1 MFIELVDTLRCPTP
15 HEESW
20 LVLAS
25 TRMVARHVLEGTLGC
40 PVCAAEYPIHDG
52 VVDFRRAASGPRAT
66 AEPADAEQAMRL
78 AAFLGLDDAQGFAVL
93 MGQWGS
99 HALELR
105 GLVECPLILVDP
117 PLEVDASP
125 GLSILLTDGPLPL
138 AAGAARGTALD
149 VAGPA
154 GAPGERIASAV
165 RATRVKGRVVGRLS
179 LALPAGVTELA
190 RDDRDWVAERDAQAS
205 PLVTLHV
212 RRGG

>member
-1 MFIELVDTLRCPTP
+1 MFIELVDTLRCPVS

-25 TRMVARHVLEGTLGC
+25 TRMVARHVVEGALGC

-52 VVDFRRAASGPRAT
+52 VVDFRRAAAVAPVPSQRP
-66 AEPADAEQAMRL
+66 DAEQAMRL
-78 AAFLGLDDAQGFAVL
+78 AAFLGLSDAQGFAVL

-105 GLVECPLILVDP
+105 GLVECPLILIDP
-117 PLEVDASP
+117 PADVEAAP
-125 GLSILLTDGPLPL
+125 GLSILRTDGAIPL
-138 AAGAARGTALD
+138 ATGAARGVALD
-149 VAGPA
+149 PAGTAGPPA
-154 GAPGERIASAV
+154 ERIASAV
-165 RATRVKGRVVGRLS
+165 RATRVKGRLVGRVG
-179 LALPAGVTELA
+179 LALPDGVTELA
-190 RDDRDWVAERDAQAS
+190 RDDREWVAERDASAS